1 MRYFLNI
8 KINGEKIW
16 AWKMAQSVK
25 HWLFKHQ
32 GLNSG
37 PGRQVKMPGGAALAS
52 HSGAEE
58 MGTSG
63 YLGPAVSL
71 D

>member
-1 MRYFLNI
+1 MGPEDGSVSKALAFQ
-8 KINGEKIW
+8 
-16 AWKMAQSVK
+16 AW
-25 HWLFKHQ
+25 

-37 PGRQVKMPGGAALAS
+37 PGRQVKMPGGAVLAS
-52 HSGAEE
+52 HSRAEE

-63 YLGPAVSL
+63 YLGLAVSL